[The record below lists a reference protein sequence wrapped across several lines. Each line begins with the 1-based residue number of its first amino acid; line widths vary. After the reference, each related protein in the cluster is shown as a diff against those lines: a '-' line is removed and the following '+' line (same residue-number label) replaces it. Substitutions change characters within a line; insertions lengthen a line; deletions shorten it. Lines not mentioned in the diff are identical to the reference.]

1 MAWFRRRRTPRAF
14 PAEKERYRDDMDHL
28 EQFARSRY
36 GVEAY
41 LEPRTTVTQTT
52 VMLIAHD
59 GEWTRRRVP
68 DPAAAGLFAH
78 RLAIPLYDVRLVGY
92 PKRMREYNQRRKAD
106 T

>member
-1 MAWFRRRRTPRAF
+1 
-14 PAEKERYRDDMDHL
+14 
-28 EQFARSRY
+28 
-36 GVEAY
+36 
-41 LEPRTTVTQTT
+41 
-52 VMLIAHD
+52 MLIAHD

-68 DPAAAGLFAH
+68 DPAAARLFAH